1 MDFQIFQG
9 CLNKEKKARRNGR
22 DGPEKGI
29 LGEDKSHSLGIS
41 DLEAKGNSVT

>member
-9 CLNKEKKARRNGR
+9 CLNKEKKARRNG
-22 DGPEKGI
+22 GAEPEKGI

-41 DLEAKGNSVT
+41 DLETQGY